1 MNFFFGPGSLWRFFF
16 IFYHSPCLVLSLNS
30 RDNLWWTSI
39 YSKHETWKQWIF
51 IALHEILH
59 SYTYIEFRRIKY
71 YILKRNWNKILK
83 VAAAING
90 KKKLIQLEWFWQ
102 IDSALKSAKKYNQSL
117 LMFIPTYIP
126 CQRHNQ
132 KKEKKFP
139 TTIFLF

>member
-90 KKKLIQLEWFWQ
+90 KKKKANTTWMVLTDWQ
-102 IDSALKSAKKYNQSL
+102 CSKIRKKVQS
-117 LMFIPTYIP
+117 ISTYVYTYI
-126 CQRHNQ
+126 HTLS
-132 KKEKKFP
+132 KA
-139 TTIFLF
+139 